1 MLADKFAVLNWS
13 KDLYL
18 LFNQLARQY
27 GLESKLVDCDY
38 FEINEN
44 ELVRQ
49 IDHPGSVIDMVKKI
63 AKPAVRQGADILVPD
78 DNILSAALMEAG
90 LSEIEGVPILDTVAV
105 MVKAAEFLVDLERAG
120 ISRSKSGLFSRLS
133 KEELAS
139 VRETYH
145 VE

>member
-49 IDHPGSVIDMVKKI
+49 IAKPGWAIDKVKEI
-63 AKPAVRQGADILVPD
+63 AKAAIRKGAGILVPD
-78 DNILSAALMEAG
+78 DNILSAALYEAG
-90 LSEIEGVPILDTVAV
+90 LTEIDGVPILDTVAV
-105 MVKAAEFLVDLERAG
+105 MVKAAEFLVDLEKAG
-120 ISRSKSGLFSRLS
+120 ISRSKSGLYSRLS
-133 KEELAS
+133 KNELEQ
-139 VRETYH
+139 VRDSFH
-145 VE
+145 VA